1 MLLPMMQ
8 RPRPS
13 SSRTPRALRPR
24 SSRRWG
30 GLAIVLG
37 ALGAALWV
45 GWLLPADT
53 GAPLGSLAVTPVE
66 VPAVRPVPRAATP
79 TPSPRT
85 GPVLPPE
92 VERAPEVEGPTA
104 ENRQWFRVEIVDA
117 DGEPSQGGV
126 MPVVC
131 DGFDYDRET
140 GLHSAFAP
148 GACVIEAVRRDGALM
163 RRSAQATLHLVAD
176 GPPQSVRLEIPEERT
191 GGIGVRFLPMSTGMR
206 VVSVV
211 EGGPAWE
218 AGLEVGDV
226 IVTVDG
232 EAVDG
237 LDQQEFVRR
246 MTGPEGSSVEFE
258 VMYRDGESDGSANE
272 PVVERVRVN
281 RRYLDG

>member
-1 MLLPMMQ
+1 VV
-8 RPRPS
+8 
-13 SSRTPRALRPR
+13 
-24 SSRRWG
+24 
-30 GLAIVLG
+30 LAIGLG
-37 ALGAALWV
+37 VVGAALLV

-53 GAPLGSLAVTPVE
+53 GAPLESLAVAPIE
-66 VPAVRPVPRAATP
+66 VPAVRPVPRVVP
-79 TPSPRT
+79 SSPSPRS
-85 GPVLPPE
+85 GPVLPPQ
-92 VERAPEVEGPTA
+92 VEPSPEVEGPTA

-117 DGEPSQGGV
+117 DGKPSQGGV
-126 MPVVC
+126 MPVAC
-131 DGFDYDRET
+131 DGFDYDRES
-140 GLHSAFAP
+140 GLHSGFAP
-148 GACVIEAVRRDGALM
+148 GACVLEAVRRDGALM
-163 RRSAQATLHLVAD
+163 RRSAQATLRLVAE

-211 EGGPAWE
+211 EGGPAWD

-258 VMYRDGESDGSANE
+258 ILYRDGESDGSANE